1 MKITGNE
8 PAYPIGEAEK
18 DRLDQYPNISYPGL
32 SIRQQFAMAAMQG
45 LVSNPDWAKTMRTPD
60 DWDAYI
66 ERVSIGSVELAD
78 ALIAELNRTEAD
90 NV

>member
-1 MKITGNE
+1 MAIQKLTGSE

-32 SIRQQFAMAAMQG
+32 SIRQQFAMAAMQS
-45 LVSNPDWAKTMRTPD
+45 VISWCNEHSS
-60 DWDAYI
+60 I
-66 ERVSIGSVELAD
+66 EQDCELAVKYAD
-78 ALIAELNRTEAD
+78 ALITELNRTEAD

>member
-8 PAYPIGEAEK
+8 PAYPVFNDSGYCTNVNNEAIK
-18 DRLDQYPNISYPGL
+18 GAHGL
-32 SIRQQFAMAAMQG
+32 TIRQQFAMAAMQG
-45 LVSNPDWAKTMRTPD
+45 ILSNPATVQNIRSDMQMAEW
-60 DWDAYI
+60 
-66 ERVSIGSVELAD
+66 SVQNAD

>member
-8 PAYPIGEAEK
+8 PANPVNEETT
-18 DRLDQYPNISYPGL
+18 DRIDSGIKIYTGL
-32 SIRQQFAMAAMQG
+32 TIRQQFAMAAMQG
-45 LVSNPDWAKTMRTPD
+45 LMANDMPVYEIDNFNKVIVKMAVDT
-60 DWDAYI
+60 
-66 ERVSIGSVELAD
+66 AD

>member
-8 PAYPIGEAEK
+8 PAYPINDDAG
-18 DRLDQYPNISYPGL
+18 YPSYLTVVNGSEPKCTGL
-32 SIRQQFAMAAMQG
+32 TIRQQFAMAAMQG
-45 LVSNPDWAKTMRTPD
+45 ILSNPATVQNIRSDMQMAEW
-60 DWDAYI
+60 
-66 ERVSIGSVELAD
+66 SVQNAD

>member
-1 MKITGNE
+1 MITGNE
-8 PAYPIGEAEK
+8 PANPISESEK
-18 DRLDQYPNISYPGL
+18 DRLDQYPHISYPGL

-45 LVSNPDWAKTMRTPD
+45 ILSNPATVQNIRSDMQMAEW
-60 DWDAYI
+60 
-66 ERVSIGSVELAD
+66 SVQNAD